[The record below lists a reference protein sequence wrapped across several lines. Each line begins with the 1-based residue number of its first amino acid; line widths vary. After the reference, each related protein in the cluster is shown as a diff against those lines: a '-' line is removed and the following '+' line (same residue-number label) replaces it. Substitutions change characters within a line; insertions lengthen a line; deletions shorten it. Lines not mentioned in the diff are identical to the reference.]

1 MKNILVAINLEKN
14 ASKLVATAEE
24 LAKPFG
30 AKIWLLHV
38 TEPDPDSFIGLE
50 AGPQFAQEKRVAQR
64 KREADLVSHLKKDL
78 QQKNF
83 EVDGLIIEGPT
94 VKTIKNEVQKLN
106 ADLVIAGHH
115 KKNFFYELFVGK
127 LEHDLIDDLN
137 VPILLVPVR

>member
-14 ASKLVATAEE
+14 APKLVAKAEE
-24 LAKPFG
+24 LAKPFR

-64 KREADLVSHLKKDL
+64 KREADLVNQLKRDL

-83 EVDGLIIEGPT
+83 EVDGLVIEGPT
-94 VKTIKNEVQKLN
+94 VKTIKKEVQKLN
-106 ADLVIAGHH
+106 ADLVIAGHQ

-137 VPILLVPVR
+137 VPVLLVPVL

>member
-14 ASKLVATAEE
+14 APKLVAKAEE

-64 KREADLVSHLKKDL
+64 KREADLVNQLKRDL

-83 EVDGLIIEGPT
+83 EVDGLVIEGPT
-94 VKTIKNEVQKLN
+94 VKTIKKEVQKLN
-106 ADLVIAGHH
+106 ADLVIAGHQ

-137 VPILLVPVR
+137 VPVLLVPVL

>member
-14 ASKLVATAEE
+14 APKLVAKAEE

-64 KREADLVSHLKKDL
+64 KREADLVNQLKRDL

-83 EVDGLIIEGPT
+83 EVDGLVIEGPT
-94 VKTIKNEVQKLN
+94 VKTIKKEVQKLN
-106 ADLVIAGHH
+106 ADLVIAGHQ

-137 VPILLVPVR
+137 VPVLLVPVS